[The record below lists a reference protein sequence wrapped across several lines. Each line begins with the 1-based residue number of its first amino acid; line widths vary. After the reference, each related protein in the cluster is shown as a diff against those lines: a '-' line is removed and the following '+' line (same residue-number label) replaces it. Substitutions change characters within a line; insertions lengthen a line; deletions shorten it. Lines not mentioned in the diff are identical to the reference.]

1 MCTLKVSVIDSVQL
15 LNRNPRHRLGAT
27 HDAKELRVHPFF
39 ADVDWVQ
46 LQRKNVVPPFKPT
59 LSCKTDTSNFDPE
72 FTNAPMTSSL
82 NARAAAFASA
92 NMPAST
98 PLSPGMQANF
108 RGFTFVDESSI
119 EDHFSSRDGLEPMDE
134 DSEEHGDYRYDGRSY
149 HDSSRGGNHRMS
161 GVTRTGDDEG
171 VVFGN
176 GGMEI

>member
-1 MCTLKVSVIDSVQL
+1 M

-27 HDAKELRVHPFF
+27 YDAKELREHPFF
-39 ADVDWVQ
+39 NDVDWSE

-59 LSCKTDTSNFDPE
+59 LSSETDTSNFDPE
-72 FTNAPMTSSL
+72 FTNAPMSGSL
-82 NARAAAFASA
+82 NARAAGLAAA

-119 EDHFSSRDGLEPMDE
+119 DDHFPSRDELERMDE
-134 DSEEHGDYRYDGRSY
+134 DIEWEEPHKRGTRT
-149 HDSSRGGNHRMS
+149 HDDDDRIIDSRGNRMS
-161 GVTRTGDDEG
+161 GILRTDDEG
-171 VVFGN
+171 GVFNN